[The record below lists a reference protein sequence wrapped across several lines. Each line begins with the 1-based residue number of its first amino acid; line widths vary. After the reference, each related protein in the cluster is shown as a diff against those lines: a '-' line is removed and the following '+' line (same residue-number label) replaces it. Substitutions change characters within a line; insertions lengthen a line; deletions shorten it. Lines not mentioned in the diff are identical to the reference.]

1 MEDSNITYEQ
11 LNDLSAE
18 FDDAETELSKSAPLL
33 PLSTLSMWPVNV
45 LGEKQG
51 LQYMSG

>member
-18 FDDAETELSKSAPLL
+18 FDDAETELSESASLFP
-33 PLSTLSMWPVNV
+33 S
-45 LGEKQG
+45 
-51 LQYMSG
+51 SGPRATAVALA